1 MPLPALRSGF
11 AAAFALFLTL
21 AGVAADQP
29 PPVEVNPRVPDTPA
43 PTIPTEFGKD
53 VQLAPFVVNG
63 KPLTVAIH
71 ARTKGDRRYGEK
83 FADEVVDVAYE
94 TLGDTSFKGLV
105 IVGSEGEPNPVLL
118 YRKFLAM
125 AEAGQLDPS
134 LAGAAEELAA
144 GMKKLQDKFKI
155 DDKDAQEMGITFD
168 TFLPAMPLPLA
179 GASGRLYQLA
189 WAEKFDEKRIEQ
201 RLKTLTSAEL
211 ARDELTKYDWVFYVP
226 PHSTT
231 PKVLNDLVTKA
242 MKKEKMGIIK
252 RGLVRTA
259 LLAVRPFINKA
270 VEGMRKGM
278 LFSTILRAKSTWT
291 DEEIEVMAK
300 AYAQELMP
308 DLKPG
313 NSDERKRAL
322 AAIEKAKHEIEEYRK
337 DPFVKP
343 ARLASFEA
351 AAYVTFEGDYTDH
364 APDRTHHFKHEGDV
378 FQWNYKDHKP
388 RPFYPA
394 GDKLLVN
401 EEGTMTIHFL
411 VDDAGKVTGVEE
423 RWVRRRKTVTRYTEE
438 MAAEAAKTGEDKPKK
453 KRGIAIKI

>member
-1 MPLPALRSGF
+1 MHSPSLWSGF
-11 AAAFALFLTL
+11 AAVFALLLTL
-21 AGVAADQP
+21 TGAAADQP
-29 PPVEVNPRVPDTPA
+29 APA
-43 PTIPTEFGKD
+43 PVPAAAPPTEFGKD

-63 KPLTVAIH
+63 KPLSVSIY
-71 ARTKGDRRYGEK
+71 ARTKSDRRYGEK
-83 FADEVVDVAYE
+83 FADEVVAVAYE

-105 IVGSEGEPNPVLL
+105 IVGTEGEPHPVHL

-134 LAGAAEELAA
+134 LAGAVEELAA
-144 GMKKLQDKFKI
+144 GMKKLQAKFKI
-155 DDKDAQEMGITFD
+155 DDQEARDMGITFD

-179 GASGRLYQLA
+179 GVAGRLYQLA
-189 WAEKFDEKRIEQ
+189 WAEKFDEKRIDQ

-231 PKVLNDLVTKA
+231 PKVLNELATKA

-252 RGLVRTA
+252 RGLIRTA
-259 LLAVRPFINKA
+259 LLAVRPLINKA

-278 LFSTILRAKSTWT
+278 LFSAILRAKSAWT
-291 DEEIEVMAK
+291 DEEIEFLAK
-300 AYAQELMP
+300 AYARELMP

-313 NSDERKRAL
+313 SGDERKRAL

-343 ARLASFEA
+343 ARLA
-351 AAYVTFEGDYTDH
+351 TFDPTVYAIGEGVYTDH
-364 APDRTHHFKHEGDV
+364 APDATHRFKRVGDG

-401 EEGTMTIHFL
+401 ENGTMTIRFL
-411 VDDAGKVTGVEE
+411 VDEAGKVNGVEE
-423 RWVRRRKTVTRYTEE
+423 RWVRRRKTVTRTEE
-438 MAAEAAKTGEDKPKK
+438 GLAAVQQSEDGKK
-453 KRGIAIKI
+453 KGKSKTMIRPGT